1 MALRPQ
7 LTAFSWRLSILFV
20 VATTMQQP
28 AQKMQMHDA
37 AGPPLDDPE
46 MVVALENVLDGQ
58 FKLHRA
64 VPRHDAY
71 VVEDPT
77 LITVHLLLARL

>member
-1 MALRPQ
+1 MP
-7 LTAFSWRLSILFV
+7 
-20 VATTMQQP
+20 P
-28 AQKMQMHDA
+28 A
-37 AGPPLDDPE
+37 PPLDDPE

-58 FKLHRA
+58 LKLHRA

-77 LITVHLLLARL
+77 LITVHLLLARLQGIAPAAPPSRCARLILAQERS

>member
-1 MALRPQ
+1 
-7 LTAFSWRLSILFV
+7 
-20 VATTMQQP
+20 
-28 AQKMQMHDA
+28 MH
-37 AGPPLDDPE
+37 DDPE
-46 MVVALENVLDGQ
+46 MVVAFENVFDGQ